1 MYQLFVILAV
11 ISAVITVLIVLVQ
24 DSKGGMGGQFGGG
37 GGSQMFGAKKSG
49 DLLEN
54 ITWFAGLAFI
64 AFCITA
70 TVMLKSEGTDNVQI
84 DNQKEAAGQAAPV
97 Q

>member
-1 MYQLFVILAV
+1 MYSLFVILAV
-11 ISAVITVLIVLVQ
+11 VAAAITILIVLVQ

-64 AFCITA
+64 GFCITA
-70 TVMLKSEGTDNVQI
+70 TVMLKSEGTEEAPVDYN
-84 DNQKEAAGQAAPV
+84 KEAAGQAVPTE
-97 Q
+97 